1 MLGFQISILHTTED
15 QRVKVTPTETSLN
28 TWINSLSYVLNL
40 GVRLVSGKIL
50 SKVIAQHF

>member
-28 TWINSLSYVLNL
+28 TWINSLPYVLNL

-50 SKVIAQHF
+50 SKVTAQHF